1 MAADAARGSLD
12 IHETAGDDY
21 KDAVRDTFV
30 WCAPPALTLTLT
42 LTLTLRAPCWRR
54 CCWRRCCWR
63 RCFWR
68 CRLAALASRAGFRAP
83 GCEGG
88 PPSCCA
94 VARHLS
100 ARWGWLSR
108 RVTAPRTRDEPLSR
122 SGPSERLRCGRE
134 ARPTSPILRLS
145 TLRCADNF
153 EHWQRVPCVD
163 NQVRIK

>member
-68 CRLAALASRAGFRAP
+68 CRFAALASWAGFRAP

-88 PPSCCA
+88 PPSCGA
-94 VARHLS
+94 A
-100 ARWGWLSR
+100 A
-108 RVTAPRTRDEPLSR
+108 
-122 SGPSERLRCGRE
+122 
-134 ARPTSPILRLS
+134 LRLGQLGQALQARDCAAHS
-145 TLRCADNF
+145 GRAAKPLRA
-153 EHWQRVPCVD
+153 Q
-163 NQVRIK
+163 